1 MYSLSLL
8 FSTIFLFSTV
18 TASPVPT
25 SSITEA
31 ISRSAY
37 KSALLISSKNYDA
50 LSEVWTKDIQFDSSD
65 LGQYGGK
72 TSGLEQTVAAV
83 KKDGEDAKV
92 SGIVTNL
99 LVLDMIN
106 PKKARVNT

>member
-1 MYSLSLL
+1 MNFPLLL
-8 FSTIFLFSTV
+8 FSALALCFTI
-18 TASPVPT
+18 TASPIPT
-25 SSITEA
+25 SSTTEA

-37 KSALLISSKNYDA
+37 KSAFLISTKNYDA
-50 LSEVWTKDIQFDSSD
+50 LSQVWAKDIKFDSSD

-83 KKDGEDAKV
+83 RESGENAKV

-99 LVLDMIN
+99 LVLDMIT
-106 PKKARVNT
+106 PKKARVNA